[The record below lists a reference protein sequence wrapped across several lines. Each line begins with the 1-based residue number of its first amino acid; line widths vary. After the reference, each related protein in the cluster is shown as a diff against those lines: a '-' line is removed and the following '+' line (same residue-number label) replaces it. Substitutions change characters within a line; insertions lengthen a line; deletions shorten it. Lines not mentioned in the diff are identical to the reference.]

1 MLIGKRLSGRYKIL
15 DMIGG
20 GGMANV
26 YLAHDMILDR
36 DVAVKMLRLDFAN
49 DEEFIRRFRREAQ
62 SATSLAHPNI
72 VNIYDVGE
80 ESDLYYIVM
89 EFVDGQTL
97 KQYIQQNSPLRVED
111 AIGIMRQLTS
121 AISHAHQNRII
132 HRDIKPHNI
141 LVDHEG
147 NVKITDFGIAMALSA
162 TSITQT
168 NSVLGSVHY
177 LSPEQARGGM
187 ANRKSDIYSLGI
199 VLFELL
205 TGRLPFSG
213 ESAVSIAL
221 KHLQSETP
229 SVRRWNPNI
238 PQSVENIVLKATAKD
253 SFHRYNTVDEMEEDL
268 RTALNPERMD
278 EQKFTIPIDDD
289 ATKAIP
295 IITDN
300 QPLKNLDETL
310 VHSSEKTVNNQKD
323 PADQDKTNVKKRK
336 KWPIILIS
344 TFLVLAI
351 LALLTYTVLPRL
363 LAPKDLSVP
372 DVSGMN
378 LDDAISKLKLKG
390 LTVGNEI
397 DITDENVKEGKVIK
411 TDPESGSTVI
421 ENSKVTIYVSTGKEK
436 YELSDYVGRDYDD
449 VVAILENQGFKDIQ
463 KMEVTDDSDPGTII
477 SQNINNGE
485 KVVPDETVL
494 VFEVSKGPEKI
505 VLKDLTQYNLK
516 GAQDYA
522 SMVGLT
528 LDSSEEKY
536 DDNIPAGM
544 VISQSPAAG
553 TELQKGDK
561 VKVVIS
567 KGKEDKPPK
576 ELIVELTI
584 PYEPPVPGEPGQKQ
598 LVQIYIEDMN
608 HSMTEPAETFYI
620 TENTKKQIKLMIPYG
635 KKAGYKVIRDTKV
648 IIDEN
653 KNYSDADT
661 DTSSDTSANTSA
673 NTGANTNTTTNTNTT
688 AE

>member
-1 MLIGKRLSGRYKIL
+1 
-15 DMIGG
+15 MIGG

-72 VNIYDVGE
+72 VSIYDVGE
-80 ESDLYYIVM
+80 ENDLYYIVM

-111 AIGIMRQLTS
+111 TIGIMRQLTS
-121 AISHAHQNRII
+121 AISHAHQNHII

-187 ANRKSDIYSLGI
+187 ANGKSDIYSLGI
-199 VLFELL
+199 VMFELL

-253 SFHRYNTVDEMEEDL
+253 PFHRYNSVDEMEDDL

-278 EQKFTIPIDDD
+278 ELKFTIPVDDD

-295 IITDN
+295 VITN
-300 QPLKNLDETL
+300 HQPLKSLDETM
-310 VHSSEKTVNNQKD
+310 VHSNEKTANNQKD
-323 PADQDKTNVKKRK
+323 TSIKVKTNTKKRK
-336 KWPIILIS
+336 KWPIVLIS
-344 TFLVLAI
+344 TFLVLVILAI
-351 LALLTYTVLPRL
+351 LTFTFLPSL
-363 LAPKDLSVP
+363 LAPKDVKVP
-372 DVSGMN
+372 DLSGMT
-378 LDDAISKLKLKG
+378 LDDGISKLKLKG
-390 LTVGNEI
+390 LAAGNQVE
-397 DITDENVKEGKVIK
+397 ITDENVKEGNVIK
-411 TDPESGSTVI
+411 TVPESGSTVK
-421 ENSKVTIYVSTGKEK
+421 ENSKITIYVSTGKEK
-436 YELSDYVGRDYDD
+436 YELSDYVGRQYEN
-449 VVAILENQGFKDIQ
+449 VIRLLEEQGFKDIQ
-463 KMEVTDDSDPGTII
+463 KIEQTDDSEPGTIL
-477 SQNINNGE
+477 SQNPSGGE
-485 KVVPDETVL
+485 KVVPEETVL
-494 VFEVSKGPEKI
+494 EFEVSKGPEKI

-516 GAQDYA
+516 MAQDYA
-522 SMVGLT
+522 SLVGLT
-528 LDSSEEKY
+528 LDASEEKY
-536 DDNIPAGM
+536 DENVPAGM
-544 VISQSPAAG
+544 VISQNPAPG
-553 TELQKGDK
+553 TELEKGDK

-576 ELIVELTI
+576 EVIIELTI
-584 PYEPPVPGEPGQKQ
+584 PYEPAVPGEPGQKQ
-598 LVQIYIEDMN
+598 LVNIYIEDMN
-608 HSMTEPAETFYI
+608 HSMTEPADTFYI
-620 TENTKKQIKLMIPYG
+620 TENTKRQIKLMIPYG
-635 KKAGYKVIRDTKV
+635 KKAGYKVIRDTRV

-653 KNYSDADT
+653 KNYSEIDADT
-661 DTSSDTSANTSA
+661 TTD
-673 NTGANTNTTTNTNTT
+673 TTTNATTNATT
-688 AE
+688 DATTDATTGATTNATTEVTTDTTTE